1 MSTILLI
8 APCRFSPERN
18 ALGSPKAGAGAD
30 EGATELVSDAA
41 GAEIGGAGAGA
52 VSGAGTGAGAVT
64 SAASGVTGAGEGV
77 AAGVGLG
84 CDSVGLWQR
93 SGRDLHEPS
102 PPSGQGSPSPWYHKS
117 PQSCHQWESCLR
129 KSRLDKAEAIKCRKK
144 ATWEDNLLASRRMT
158 LGLLDFGL

>member
-41 GAEIGGAGAGA
+41 GAEIGGAGAA
-52 VSGAGTGAGAVT
+52 SGAGAGAGAVT
-64 SAASGVTGAGEGV
+64 SAASGVTGAGEEV

-84 CDSVGLWQR
+84 YNSVGL
-93 SGRDLHEPS
+93 
-102 PPSGQGSPSPWYHKS
+102 
-117 PQSCHQWESCLR
+117 
-129 KSRLDKAEAIKCRKK
+129 
-144 ATWEDNLLASRRMT
+144 
-158 LGLLDFGL
+158 